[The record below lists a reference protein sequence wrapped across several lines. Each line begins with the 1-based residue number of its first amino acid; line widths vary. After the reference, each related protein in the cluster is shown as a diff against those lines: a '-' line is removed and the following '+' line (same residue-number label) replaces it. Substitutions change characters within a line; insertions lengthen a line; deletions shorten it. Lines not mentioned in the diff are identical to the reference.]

1 MLAAIALGLLQLM
14 ALKFS
19 PQVWGHFQTFLRTR
33 SRQIPSERTVKDV
46 VAHLVLEDF
55 VGVAPSA
62 TMQEIRDR
70 FLAEEKAISDSS
82 PSTEKEAA

>member
-1 MLAAIALGLLQLM
+1 
-14 ALKFS
+14 
-19 PQVWGHFQTFLRTR
+19 
-33 SRQIPSERTVKDV
+33 
-46 VAHLVLEDF
+46 VLEDF

-70 FLAEEKAISDSS
+70 FLADEKAISDSS

>member
-1 MLAAIALGLLQLM
+1 MIRPPSKTRNTWKISPCSWSALWRLPDG
-14 ALKFS
+14 K
-19 PQVWGHFQTFLRTR
+19 
-33 SRQIPSERTVKDV
+33 RQRLV

-55 VGVAPSA
+55 LDVALSA

-70 FLAEEKAISDSS
+70 FLADEKAISDSN